1 MNTLGFF
8 QQVFDHS
15 KTVAFVLMNQD
26 GIILDANL
34 TFSTSFGYEK
44 EDAVNKYF
52 RFLFT
57 KEDQDIGRPEVE
69 IEICKTKGAARD
81 ENYVMHKNGSE
92 IWTSGETVKVVAEDG
107 SIYLVKII
115 HANHAKKVLEKY
127 VAESNEFIGALFDS
141 VMDKAILIIDSRMK
155 VIRCNKAFCSMFG
168 LTELEVENRRLTD
181 FQISGIETL
190 KENIMHVFLGTKRA
204 SHSEGIE
211 IQDVDGNHLR
221 LSLSQKLMEFDGE
234 KRLLLVFS
242 PY

>member
-1 MNTLGFF
+1 
-8 QQVFDHS
+8 
-15 KTVAFVLMNQD
+15 MNQD

-81 ENYVMHKNGSE
+81 ENYVMHKNGSKT
-92 IWTSGETVKVVAEDG
+92 WTSGETVKVVAEDG

-127 VAESNEFIGALFDS
+127 VAESNEFIGALFES
-141 VMDKAILIIDSRMK
+141 VMDKVILIIDSRMK
-155 VIRCNKAFCSMFG
+155 VIRCNKAFCSMFR
-168 LTELEVENRRLTD
+168 LSELEVENRRLTD

-204 SHSEGIE
+204 GHSEGIE
-211 IQDVDGNHLR
+211 IQDVDGNPLG